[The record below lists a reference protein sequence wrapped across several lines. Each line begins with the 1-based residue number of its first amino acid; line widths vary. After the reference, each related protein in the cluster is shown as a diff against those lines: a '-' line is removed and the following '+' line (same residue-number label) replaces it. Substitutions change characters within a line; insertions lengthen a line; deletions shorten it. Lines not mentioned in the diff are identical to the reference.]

1 MIRWEVRWF
10 RFDAPDK
17 RRPVLLLGPT
27 EELDGLSQIPVIPLS
42 TQSRDL
48 PWEVRL
54 TPEDGVPSLSYL
66 KPEWIRSV
74 ERSQLGPRISRVP
87 ESRWPEISRA
97 VAMALGLQ
105 EFVNAK

>member
-1 MIRWEVRWF
+1 M
-10 RFDAPDK
+10 
-17 RRPVLLLGPT
+17 
-27 EELDGLSQIPVIPLS
+27 
-42 TQSRDL
+42 
-48 PWEVRL
+48 
-54 TPEDGVPSLSYL
+54 PEDGVPSLSYL

-87 ESRWPEISRA
+87 ASRWPEISRA